1 MNKDD
6 PLYPSETI
14 DNNSKNLNSKQD
26 NITVTNQSYTYDY
39 RTDNH
44 SINEPDKIILD
55 ASSLELILKDQRQLF
70 LELIKILNPNQS
82 TPNIYIDTHNSN
94 NVTNSNDA
102 VNSNDV
108 TNSTNVNVS
117 SSFDAVYQEL
127 QSERMQEAHTQEE
140 LEEYKQQLDAL
151 KSILESDKSKPQKW
165 QKTKDFIKWLLEQTY
180 DVAKVFLPL
189 ILKYVFG
196 IGE

>member
-14 DNNSKNLNSKQD
+14 DKNSKNLNSKQD
-26 NITVTNQSYTYDY
+26 NITVTNQSYELNYTAD
-39 RTDNH
+39 TQ
-44 SINEPDKIILD
+44 
-55 ASSLELILKDQRQLF
+55 SLITIT
-70 LELIKILNPNQS
+70 LENYIKLRE
-82 TPNIYIDTHNSN
+82 
-94 NVTNSNDA
+94 DA
-102 VNSNDV
+102 VKYNAYKEGANTENQHVQKALQAIPTEQANVHIKVDNLNDV

-189 ILKYVFG
+189 IQKYLFG

>member
-14 DNNSKNLNSKQD
+14 DKNSKNLNSKQD
-26 NITVTNQSYTYDY
+26 NITITNQSYTYDY

-44 SINEPDKIILD
+44 SINEPDKIIPD
-55 ASSLELILKDQRQLF
+55 ASSLELILKDQRQFF

-82 TPNIYIDTHNSN
+82 TPNIYIDTRNSN

-127 QSERMQEAHTQEE
+127 QSERMQESHTQEE

-189 ILKYVFG
+189 IQKYLFG